1 MLKHTESN
9 KMFEVDPA
17 LVYNTLIPMLN
28 LGVHY
33 LDSLFHMDSKM
44 YELIADFF
52 LKFYNHLS
60 LSLESL

>member
-1 MLKHTESN
+1 
-9 KMFEVDPA
+9 MFEVDPA